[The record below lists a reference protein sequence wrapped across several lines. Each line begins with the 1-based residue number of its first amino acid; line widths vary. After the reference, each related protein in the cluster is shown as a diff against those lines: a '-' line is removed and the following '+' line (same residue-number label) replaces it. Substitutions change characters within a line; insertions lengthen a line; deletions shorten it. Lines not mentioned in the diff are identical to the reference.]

1 MYDVVIGDPVREGRL
16 RLDGVGPVERQLAIA
31 GLVAIGALL
40 LSLLFGDLWRRGDL
54 LSLSNVGGR
63 YSFLPAAAYPV
74 TLVVMFVAWLLI
86 LWGALQA
93 SVAVRIGAAVLF
105 LLDNPF
111 LGNPTVLRLQGVA
124 ALQVGPGIM
133 RAGYFAAP
141 GLLVLSA
148 LPILRDRW
156 PAMGG
161 IRTAILAGMVASL
174 AACFGAPIWMTSV
187 EIRRGLSP
195 ELPLQLSGSIENIG
209 SILIPLVLV
218 SSVAVIEFSQGV
230 SEATTAPLWRR
241 SAFTTRVAVA
251 GLVGF
256 KLWIQL
262 YRHASEW
269 ATFVARRPVGVVRV
283 GLSLAFFVVIAL
295 AARRI
300 RADRGSIEEAKERLI
315 YGGALAF
322 ALSTLIPF
330 AVLVLAE
337 FLLAQTGSTA
347 PYNLLVRHFPTAW
360 LQSYGDVILWGGI
373 ALFGGY
379 LMARKDRPALSGEVG
394 VGLLL
399 IGTWVFVPDL
409 LLLFGLRPAVRGSAL
424 DLVVSIGAAGYLAAR
439 WRSIDAPRAVR
450 LAVLVLFSWLVF
462 TRGDFLSILGGFLGL
477 PGILIV
483 VSGVV
488 FSLLADASFTSGD
501 SRWFPRGS
509 RPLLWVGYLVLSLT
523 VANWLQVTH
532 GNDITVGA
540 ADNGFFYLGIP
551 LAAWLMIRRPLHSPE
566 PGRER

>member
-31 GLVAIGALL
+31 GLVSIGALL

-63 YSFLPAAAYPV
+63 YSFLPAAVYPV

-86 LWGALQA
+86 LWGALHA
-93 SVAVRIGAAVLF
+93 SVAVRVAAAILF
-105 LLDNPF
+105 LLVNPF

-148 LPILRDRW
+148 LPILRNRW
-156 PAMGG
+156 PAKG
-161 IRTAILAGMVASL
+161 RTAILAGVVASL
-174 AACFGAPIWMTSV
+174 AACFGAPIWMTSA

-195 ELPLQLSGSIENIG
+195 ALPLQLSGSIQNIG

-230 SEATTAPLWRR
+230 SEAATGPLWRR
-241 SAFTTRVAVA
+241 SAFTTRLAVG
-251 GLVGF
+251 GLVAF
-256 KLWIQL
+256 KLWVLL
-262 YRHASEW
+262 YRHAAEW
-269 ATFVARRPVGVVRV
+269 ATFAARRPVGMVRV
-283 GLSLAFFVVIAL
+283 VLSLAFFVVIAL

-300 RADRGSIEEAKERLI
+300 RPDRGSIEEAKERLI

-330 AVLVLAE
+330 MVLVLAE
-337 FLLAQTGSTA
+337 FLLAQTRSTA

-360 LQSYGDVILWGGI
+360 LQRYGDVILWGGI

-379 LMARKDRPALSGEVG
+379 LMAKRDHPALAGEVG

-424 DLVVSIGAAGYLAAR
+424 DLLVTIGAAGYLAAR
-439 WRSIDAPRAVR
+439 WRSIDAAQAVR

-483 VSGVV
+483 VFGVV

-501 SRWFPRGS
+501 NHWFPRGS

-532 GNDITVGA
+532 GNDVTVGA
-540 ADNGFFYLGIP
+540 GDNGFFYLGIP
-551 LAAWLMIRRPLHSPE
+551 LAAWLMIRRPLHSPQ
-566 PGRER
+566 PGRGR